1 MVPNPGL
8 TCPNSPLY
16 AVVMN
21 INYTKAAA
29 RDKARHHGHENWDH
43 LDFTTSPEEQ
53 ARQDEAA
60 AAWAAQS
67 TGTAGERAYYN
78 S

>member
-1 MVPNPGL
+1 MNTENPA
-8 TCPNSPLY
+8 T
-16 AVVMN
+16 
-21 INYTKAAA
+21 TA
-29 RDKARHHGHENWDH
+29 RRDRSRWNGEPNWDH

-53 ARQDEAA
+53 ARQDAA
-60 AAWAAQS
+60 AAEWAAQS